1 MTNFL
6 TIMIHNKGRWLF
18 VNEKHTAPVR
28 EEITVGCDVEDLANR
43 FLADTCRAKKWDL
56 AFVGAVAVEE
66 ELHQLYLADISA
78 FIESCPDFLIPL
90 SADRRSELC
99 EGDRLLFER
108 TMDFIADCRRATA
121 ALLGKEVNIIMD
133 RPVGTRHPKHPEI
146 VYPINYWYIDGM
158 LSADGEGID
167 VYLLGIHKPLE
178 SFRAKIIAVVR
189 REDDIED
196 KLAAAPVGMDFSE
209 EEIAREIRFQEQFY
223 RSTVHKSV

>member
-1 MTNFL
+1 MTHFV
-6 TIMIHNKGRWLF
+6 TVMIHNKGRWLF
-18 VNEKHTAPVR
+18 VGGKDIVPVR
-28 EEITVGCDVEDLANR
+28 QEIAGGCDVEDLINR
-43 FLADTCRAKKWDL
+43 YLADICRAKKWDL
-56 AFVGAVAVEE
+56 AFVDAVAVGEE
-66 ELHQLYLADISA
+66 KHQLYLADISA
-78 FIESCPDFLIPL
+78 FAERCPSFLIPC
-90 SADRRSELC
+90 SADELPELS
-99 EGDRLLFER
+99 EGDRLLFDR
-108 TMDFIADCRRATA
+108 TMDFIAECRRTTA

-146 VYPINYWYIDGM
+146 VYPINYGYIDGM

-167 VYLLGIHKPLE
+167 VYLLGIHEPLE